1 MKNNW
6 KKILN
11 ELSYRVSSGIPD
23 LTNEQHL
30 MKLWD
35 ILKEEKWPINAR
47 VELLKN
53 LEVEAVKPRYYQTDK
68 GQSAPKGART
78 GVGPKGGTYY
88 WSNPDGSAA
97 ADEDIPKDE
106 KGEFIIPP
114 EPAPEK
120 NKELDQGAEAT
131 NEFNEG
137 KLSEDGVSDEDFEKN
152 ERTKPLPNQI
162 SLEEIEKS
170 FPKPLPFPRK
180 YLKVLQRLLNTDKKG
195 GVTISDFT
203 DAAGGGTLES
213 TGGEILTMMLT
224 SIDDDNIATQL
235 SETLIEH
242 VKSNGNRNS
251 IISTTWIE
259 SAVKCRETIRDRYDR
274 EFGPGNWKLKNQ
286 AWDIKEEVEALGL
299 DDYSKNKGFSTD
311 VYFTLEVDG
320 KTILDEVSLKQSRL
334 ANLLNATSGRVYDIL
349 MRGNGTDEQI
359 RIYDELNQE
368 REALKESI
376 NTENYDEL
384 KERLGI
390 DKAKEFKN
398 DINARLDSIKGQLVE
413 LEDEVIPDKI
423 PENLEVTVAQ
433 QKQDE
438 GHRNSIKKNEKELL
452 DAINNFDNM
461 SEEEQEKV
469 LDRIGGANAGGG
481 NRGLNQKTADMKSF
495 KRKQREFM
503 ANIKKHLDSGK
514 SLSDYFKRISKDKRK
529 AMAGIYLMT
538 EEGSES
544 RKDWEKIK
552 DTSRQHSK
560 DVAKY
565 LFENEKAKQ
574 GLIKSIRED
583 FPLQAL
589 MTGEESMTLGD
600 LSADKGTL
608 KAIFGT
614 DNFDEVQQNLT
625 IVGDAIVYKVKGTG
639 KEIPISRIV
648 SRPDGIG
655 YGTSWKLE
663 MKLHKDFANKL
674 QEQKDKNK

>member
-1 MKNNW
+1 MNNNW
-6 KKILN
+6 NKILN

-23 LTNEQHL
+23 LSNEQHL

-35 ILKEEKWPINAR
+35 ILKEEKWPVGAR
-47 VELLKN
+47 VEFFKN

-68 GQSAPKGART
+68 GEKAPKGART

-97 ADEDIPKDE
+97 DDEDIPKDE
-106 KGEFIIPP
+106 EGKFIIPQ
-114 EPAPEK
+114 EEAPEK
-120 NKELDQGAEAT
+120 NKDLDQEAETT

-152 ERTKPLPNQI
+152 ERAKPLPNQI
-162 SLEEIEKS
+162 SLEEIEEA

-180 YLKVLQRLLNTDKKG
+180 YLKVLQRLLNTNKKG

-224 SIDDDNIATQL
+224 SIEDDNIVTQL
-235 SETLIEH
+235 SERLIEH
-242 VKSNGNRNS
+242 VKSNGNKNS

-259 SAVKCRETIRDRYDR
+259 SAVKCRKAIRDRYDR
-274 EFGPGNWKLKNQ
+274 TFGKGNWKLKNQ

-299 DDYSKNKGFSTD
+299 DDYAKNKGFSTD

-320 KTILDEVSLKQSRL
+320 VTILDEVSLKQSKA
-334 ANLLNATSGRVYDIL
+334 ANLLNASTGRVQDIL
-349 MRGNGTDEQI
+349 IRGNGTDEQI
-359 RIYDELNQE
+359 RRYDELHQE
-368 REALKESI
+368 RIALKESI
-376 NTENYDEL
+376 KGKNKKSL
-384 KERLGI
+384 SKEAIKDIKARIMSI
-390 DKAKEFKN
+390 D
-398 DINARLDSIKGQLVE
+398 GQLYE
-413 LEDEVIPDKI
+413 LESDIIPDGI
-423 PENLEVTVAQ
+423 PENLDYKKAQ
-433 QKQDE
+433 EKQDE
-438 GHRNSIKKNEKELL
+438 GHRNSIKKNEKELI
-452 DAINNFDNM
+452 DVINNFDNM
-461 SEEEQEKV
+461 SEEEQEEV
-469 LDRIGGANAGGG
+469 LNRIGGKDAGGG
-481 NRGLNQKTADMKSF
+481 NRGLGQKEADMKSF
-495 KRKQREFM
+495 KKKQREEM
-503 ANIKKHLDSGK
+503 AKIKKHLDSGK
-514 SLSDYFKRISKDKRK
+514 SLSDYFKKMSKAKRK

-565 LFENEKAKQ
+565 LFENEEAKQ
-574 GLIKSIRED
+574 GLLKSIRED

-589 MTGEESMTLGD
+589 LSGEESMALGD
-600 LSADKGTL
+600 LSADKETL

-614 DNFDEVQQNLT
+614 DDFNEIQQNLT
-625 IVGDAIVYKVKGTG
+625 IVGDSIVYKVKGTG
-639 KEIPISRIV
+639 EEIPISTIA

-655 YGTSWKLE
+655 YGTNWKLE
-663 MKLHKDFANKL
+663 MKLHPDLAKKL
-674 QEQKDKNK
+674 EEQRDKGK

>member
-30 MKLWD
+30 IKLWD

-68 GQSAPKGART
+68 GQSPPKGAKT

-97 ADEDIPKDE
+97 DEKDIPKDE
-106 KGEFIIPP
+106 EGKFIIPP

-481 NRGLNQKTADMKSF
+481 NRGLNQKAADMKSF

-514 SLSDYFKRISKDKRK
+514 SLSDYFKKMSKDKRK

>member
-1 MKNNW
+1 MNNNW
-6 KKILN
+6 NKILN

-23 LTNEQHL
+23 LSNEQHL

-35 ILKEEKWPINAR
+35 ILKEEKWSVEAR
-47 VELLKN
+47 VELFEN
-53 LEVEAVKPRYYQTDK
+53 LTEARLVRNPNPSPNKKKDMVTVPYARTFYDKQGVDTDK
-68 GQSAPKGART
+68 LSDDEIE
-78 GVGPKGGTYY
+78 
-88 WSNPDGSAA
+88 SMAA
-97 ADEDIPKDE
+97 SDDKIWKIE
-106 KGEFIIPP
+106 P
-114 EPAPEK
+114 EEAPER
-120 NKELDQGAEAT
+120 NKDLDQEAEAT

-137 KLSEDGVSDEDFEKN
+137 KLSEDGVSDEDFENN
-152 ERTKPLPNQI
+152 ERVKPLPNQI
-162 SLEEIEKS
+162 SLEEIEEA

-180 YLKVLQRLLNTDKKG
+180 YLKVLQRLLNTNKKG

-224 SIDDDNIATQL
+224 SIEDDNIANQL
-235 SETLIEH
+235 SERLIEH
-242 VKSNGNRNS
+242 VKSNGNSNS
-251 IISTTWIE
+251 IISKTWIE
-259 SAVKCRETIRDRYDR
+259 SAVKCRQAIRDRYDR
-274 EFGPGNWKLKNQ
+274 TFGKGNWKLKNQ
-286 AWDIKEEVEALGL
+286 AWDIEEEVEALGMS
-299 DDYSKNKGFSTD
+299 DYKKNKGFSTD

-320 KTILDEVSLKQSRL
+320 VTILDEVSLKQSRN
-334 ANLLNATSGRVYDIL
+334 ANLLNATTGRVYDIL
-349 MRGNGTDEQI
+349 MRGNGTEEQI
-359 RIYDELNQE
+359 KRYDELHQE

-376 NTENYDEL
+376 NTANKKEL
-384 KERLGI
+384 KERLGPA
-390 DKAKEFKN
+390 KAKEFID
-398 DINARLDSIKGQLVE
+398 DIDNRINSITGQLVE

-423 PENLEVTVAQ
+423 PENLEVKVAQ

-452 DAINNFDNM
+452 DAISNFDNM

-469 LDRIGGANAGGG
+469 LDDIGGPDAGGG
-481 NRGLNQKTADMKSF
+481 NKGLNQKTADMKSF
-495 KRKQREFM
+495 KKKQREFM
-503 ANIKKHLDSGK
+503 AKVKKHLDSGK
-514 SLSDYFKRISKDKRK
+514 SLSDYFKRMSKDKRK
-529 AMAGIYLMT
+529 ALAGIYLMT

-544 RKDWEKIK
+544 RKDWEEIK

-565 LFENEKAKQ
+565 LFENKEAKE

-589 MTGEESMTLGD
+589 LSGEESMALGD
-600 LSADKGTL
+600 LSADKETL

-614 DNFDEVQQNLT
+614 DDFSEIQQNLT
-625 IVGDAIVYKVKGTG
+625 IVGDSIVYKVKGTG

-663 MKLHKDFANKL
+663 MKLHPKFADKLEEQNK
-674 QEQKDKNK
+674 KGK